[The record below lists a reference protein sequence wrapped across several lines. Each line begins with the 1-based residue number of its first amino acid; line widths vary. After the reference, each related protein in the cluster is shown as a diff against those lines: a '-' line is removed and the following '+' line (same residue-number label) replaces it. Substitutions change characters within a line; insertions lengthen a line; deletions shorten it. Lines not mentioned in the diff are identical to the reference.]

1 MSVLAFVPKYKYAQT
16 YIFFLFSDQGRDMI
30 SMTLQHMLVIL
41 LGSDEEKMLT
51 GIDGV

>member
-16 YIFFLFSDQGRDMI
+16 YIFLFSDQGRDMI